1 MNISMYQASVPV
13 FIRYL
18 GNLKAILEKAA
29 NHAEAKKIDPA
40 TLVGSRLYPD
50 MAPLSRQIQLAS
62 DMAKSAPSRLAGVE
76 PPKFEDTESTFPQLL
91 ERIDK
96 TVAHLKSFKIE
107 QIDGS
112 EQRPINLK
120 TANGPLT
127 LNGLPYLT
135 QFLLP
140 NFLFH
145 VTTAYG
151 ILRHNG
157 VELGKADYLGTN

>member
-1 MNISMYQASVPV
+1 MSISMYQASVPV
-13 FIRYL
+13 FVRYL
-18 GNLKAILEKAA
+18 GNLRAILVKAVA
-29 NHAEAKKIDPA
+29 HAEAKKIDPA

-50 MAPLSRQIQLAS
+50 MLPLSRQIQLAS
-62 DMAKSAPSRLAGVE
+62 DMAKSAPARLAGVD
-76 PPKFEDTESTFPQLL
+76 PVRYEDTETTFPQLL

-96 TVAHLKSFKIE
+96 TVELLKGFKPE

-112 EQRPINLK
+112 ETRAVTIQ
-120 TANGPLT
+120 TARGPFT
-127 LNGLPYLT
+127 QPGLAYLT
-135 QFLLP
+135 QFVLP

-157 VELGKADYLGTN
+157 VELGKADYLGTA

>member
-1 MNISMYQASVPV
+1 MSISMYQASVPV

-29 NHAEAKKIDPA
+29 THAEAKKIDPA
-40 TLVGSRLYPD
+40 TLVNSRLFPD
-50 MAPLSRQIQLAS
+50 MLPLSRQIQLAS
-62 DMAKSAPSRLAGVE
+62 DMAKSGPSRLAGTE
-76 PPKFEDTESTFPQLL
+76 PPRFEDTESTIPQLL

-96 TVAHLKSFKIE
+96 TVAHLKGFSTG

-112 EQRPINLK
+112 EDRSISLNTAKGPLNLK
-120 TANGPLT
+120 
-127 LNGLPYLT
+127 GLPYLT

-145 VTTAYG
+145 VSTAYG

-157 VELGKADYLGTN
+157 VELGKADYLGTA

>member
-1 MNISMYQASVPV
+1 MSISMYQASVPV

-18 GNLKAILEKAA
+18 SNLRAILVKAA
-29 NHAEAKKIDPA
+29 DHAEAKKIDPA
-40 TLVGSRLYPD
+40 ALTAGRLYPD
-50 MAPLSRQIQLAS
+50 MLPLTRQVQLAS
-62 DMAKSAPSRLAGVE
+62 DMAKSAPARLAGTE
-76 PPKFEDTESTFPQLL
+76 PPKFEDTETSFPQLL

-96 TVAHLKSFKIE
+96 TVSHLKSLSPA

-112 EQRPINLK
+112 EERPVTVN
-120 TANGPLT
+120 TARGPIT
-127 LNGLPYLT
+127 LPGLPYLT

-140 NFLFH
+140 NFMFH

-157 VELGKADYLGTN
+157 VELGKADYLGTA

>member
-1 MNISMYQASVPV
+1 MTISMYQASVPV

-18 GNLKAILEKAA
+18 ANLRAIVEKTAA
-29 NHAEAKKIDPA
+29 HADAKKIDHA
-40 TLVGSRLYPD
+40 VLIGSRLFPD
-50 MAPLSRQIQLAS
+50 MRPLSSQIQFAS
-62 DMAKSAPSRLAGVE
+62 DMAKSGPSRLAGLE
-76 PPKFEDTESTFPQLL
+76 PPKFADTETTFAQLI

-96 TVAHLKSFKIE
+96 TVAHLKTFKPE

-112 EQRPINLK
+112 EDRAISLP
-120 TANGPLT
+120 TPRGPL
-127 LNGLPYLT
+127 NFKGQPYLV

-145 VTTAYG
+145 VTIAYA

-157 VELGKADYLGTN
+157 VELGKSDYIGTP

>member
-1 MNISMYQASVPV
+1 MSISMYQASVPV

-29 NHAEAKKIDPA
+29 RHAEARKLDPA
-40 TLVGSRLYPD
+40 TLVSSRLFPD
-50 MAPLSRQIQLAS
+50 MLPLSRQIQLAS
-62 DMAKSAPSRLAGVE
+62 DMAKSGPSRLAGAE
-76 PPKFEDTESTFPQLL
+76 PPRFEDTESTIPQLL

-96 TVAHLKSFKIE
+96 TVAHLKSFSTG

-112 EQRPINLK
+112 EERSISLN
-120 TANGPLT
+120 TANGPLN
-127 LNGLPYLT
+127 LKGLPYLT

-140 NFLFH
+140 NFVFH

-157 VELGKADYLGTN
+157 VELGKADYLGTA

>member
-1 MNISMYQASVPV
+1 MSISMYQASVPV

-18 GNLKAILEKAA
+18 GNLRAILEKAA
-29 NHAEAKKIDPA
+29 ASAESRKIDPA
-40 TLVGSRLYPD
+40 VLVNSRLYPD
-50 MAPLSRQIQLAS
+50 MLPLSRQIQLAS
-62 DMAKSAPSRLAGVE
+62 DMAKSCPARLSGSE
-76 PPKFEDTESTFPQLL
+76 PAKFEDTESTLRQLV

-96 TVAHLKSFKIE
+96 TVALLKTFNKE

-112 EQRPINLK
+112 EERTISLNTARGPMNL
-120 TANGPLT
+120 P
-127 LNGLPYLT
+127 GLPYLT

-157 VELGKADYLGTN
+157 VDLGKMDYLGAT